1 MAAAA
6 AAATTTSSSNNKPF
20 SRLFK
25 ELSLSFRA
33 ECMCDVSCVMTSL
46 LKNDQVMSSL
56 QDYTIK
62 SGSFGEVDGVF
73 VFRFYKGSTDAATT
87 TATKSFIGSLKHT
100 LDIMQ
105 CIDDADLHVINESI
119 NFTDEYDGDRDD
131 ERCISDR
138 LSDKLA
144 STPFRE

>member
-1 MAAAA
+1 M
-6 AAATTTSSSNNKPF
+6 

-33 ECMCDVSCVMTSL
+33 ECMSDVSCVMNNL
-46 LKNDQVMSSL
+46 LKNDLVMSSL

-73 VFRFYKGSTDAATT
+73 VFRFYKGSTEAATT
-87 TATKSFIGSLKHT
+87 TATSSFISSLKHT

-105 CIDDADLHVINESI
+105 CIEDAEVHVINQSI
-119 NFTDEYDGDRDD
+119 NFTDEYDGERDD
-131 ERCISDR
+131 ERCISAR
-138 LSDKLA
+138 LADKLA